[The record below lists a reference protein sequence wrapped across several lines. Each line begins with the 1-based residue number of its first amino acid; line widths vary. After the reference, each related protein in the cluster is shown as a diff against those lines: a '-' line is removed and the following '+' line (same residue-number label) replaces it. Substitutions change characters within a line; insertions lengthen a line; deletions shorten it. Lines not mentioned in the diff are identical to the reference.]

1 MSVSPESR
9 ILKPESSAKTLYLID
24 GSGFIFRAYHAL
36 PPLTNPQGTP
46 VGAVYG
52 FVNMVMKL
60 MEGNKADYVAVIFD
74 AARKTFRNRIYS
86 DYKAHRPP
94 APDDLIPQFPLV
106 REATQAMN
114 LPAIELADYEA
125 DDIIATYAEQA
136 RKKGIHVIIVSSDKD
151 LMQLIGDGVSMYDA
165 MKQRTIG
172 EEQVREKFGV
182 GPDKVLE
189 VLSLIGDSS
198 DNVPGVPG
206 IGPKTAAE
214 LINQYGDLE
223 NLLSHVADIK
233 QPKRRETIMT
243 NAENAR
249 LSRQLV
255 TLHKEVP
262 GLAPLE
268 EFAVKPPEPEK
279 IVSFLQSH
287 GFKSLVTRLQ
297 QKSPLPVGGRPG
309 GGHDTRIVPAHNA
322 PHLTSPLRGE
332 GQYSLIQEEKT
343 LAAWIAKATKKGF
356 VAFDTET
363 TSLGALQTE
372 LVGFSLSCEEGEAC
386 YVPLQHRGS
395 EAGGQVSGEEKKEPD
410 LFSLSPEPRPLAP
423 GQLPLAKALALIKP
437 LLEDES
443 VLKIGHNI
451 KFDMLVM
458 QNHGIRVHPIE
469 DTMLLSYALH
479 AGEHGQGMDELAER
493 YLNYKTITF
502 DEVTGTG
509 RARLRFDQVELE
521 KAGKYAAED
530 ADVTLRFYHLF
541 KPQVAAERLLTLYE
555 TIERPLVGVLMR
567 METAGIKVDRQNL
580 KSLSGDFEKR
590 LHVLEKE
597 IHALAGYEF
606 NVGSPK
612 QLGEVLFD
620 KLQLEGGKKSAKS
633 GAYSTGNE
641 VLEDLAEQGH
651 EIAVKVIEWRQ
662 LSKLKSTYS
671 DTLPEQIDPK
681 TGRVHTNFA
690 QAIASTGRLS
700 SNDPN
705 LQNIPIRTEE
715 GKKIRCAF
723 IAEKG
728 YKLVSADYSQIELR
742 LLAHIADI
750 APLKVAFKN
759 GDDIHAITASQ
770 MFGVPVDKVDDNLR
784 RSAKTIN
791 FGIIYGISAHGL
803 ATRLGIDRGMAAEYI
818 KQYFAQYPGIGEYM
832 ETTKE
837 FARAHGYV
845 ETLYGRRCHV
855 PGINDKGPRRQFF
868 ERAAINAPLQ
878 GTAADIIKKAMIAID
893 RILPADCRM
902 LLQVH
907 DELVFEVKET
917 VLEKAKSLIKREM
930 EQAATLSVPLTVE
943 IGCGSHW
950 GEAH

>member
-1 MSVSPESR
+1 MAIAPESRIPSPESR
-9 ILKPESSAKTLYLID
+9 AAKTLYLID

-52 FVNMVMKL
+52 FVNMVLKL

-74 AARKTFRNRIYS
+74 AARKTFRNELYA

-114 LPAIELADYEA
+114 LPAIELDGYEA
-125 DDIIATYAEQA
+125 DDIIATYAERA
-136 RKKGIHVIIVSSDKD
+136 KKQGINVVVVSSDKD

-233 QPKRRETIMT
+233 QPKRRETIMQNT
-243 NAENAR
+243 ENAR

-255 TLHKEVP
+255 TLHKDVP

-268 EFAVKPPEPEK
+268 EFAIKLPEPEK
-279 IVSFLQSH
+279 LISFLQSH

-297 QKSPLPVGGRPG
+297 NKFQVSGSRIQDSEKKLEQKLPVPES
-309 GGHDTRIVPAHNA
+309 RIPNPVSYT
-322 PHLTSPLRGE
+322 LV
-332 GQYSLIQEEKT
+332 QDEKT
-343 LAAWIAKATKKGF
+343 LAAWIEKATKKGF

-372 LVGFSLSCEEGEAC
+372 LVGFSLCCEEGEAC
-386 YVPLQHRGS
+386 YVPLQHK
-395 EAGGQVSGEEKKEPD
+395 SGDAPIPTLGATD
-410 LFSLSPEPRPLAP
+410 LFSHVDQSTALVP
-423 GQLPLAKALALIKP
+423 GQLPLANALKLIKP

-458 QNHGIRVHPIE
+458 QNHGIHVHPIE

-493 YLNYKTITF
+493 YLGYKTITF

-509 RARLRFDQVELE
+509 RERKRFDQVELE
-521 KAGKYAAED
+521 KAVNYAAED

-541 KPQVAAERLLTLYE
+541 KPQVAAARLLTLYE
-555 TIERPLVGVLMR
+555 TIERPLIQVLAR

-580 KSLSGDFEKR
+580 KSLSDDFEKR

-620 KLQLEGGKKSAKS
+620 KLQLDGGKKSAKS
-633 GAYSTGNE
+633 GAYSTGND

-700 SNDPN
+700 SSDPN

-723 IAEKG
+723 VAEPS
-728 YKLVSADYSQIELR
+728 YQLLSADYSQIELR

-750 APLKVAFKN
+750 APLKEAFKH

-837 FARAHGYV
+837 FARTHGYV

-907 DELVFEVKET
+907 DELVFEVKENAE
-917 VLEKAKSLIKREM
+917 EKAKSLIKREM

-943 IGCGSHW
+943 IGSGSHW